1 MNFIALQLSFVFDI
15 SRIKIVL
22 LKPLLNKLNWRS
34 RNLYLYC
41 MEFTLAAEGT
51 LTRLFANDRDKQLP
65 TYPFLALDLEL
76 PGIMQDRHH
85 GFEKGAGAREKALYK
100 RGTEIKNHR
109 SWSALSEEEL
119 LLIEQKM
126 GISNLDPGLIG
137 ANLMFKGIPNF
148 TQIPPLSRLKMG
160 DVVLVVY
167 EENYPCHL
175 PQPHIEEA
183 FGGKTK
189 VPFSKAGM
197 GLRGLVGWVEH
208 EGILRP
214 ETKVE
219 LFVPKFYKSLANNP
233 WLKS

>member
-1 MNFIALQLSFVFDI
+1 
-15 SRIKIVL
+15 
-22 LKPLLNKLNWRS
+22 
-34 RNLYLYC
+34 

-65 TYPFLALDLEL
+65 TYPFQALDVEL
-76 PGIMQDRHH
+76 PGIIQDRHH

-100 RGTEIKNHR
+100 RGAEIKNHR

-175 PQPHIEEA
+175 PQPYIEEA

-219 LFVPKFYKSLANNP
+219 LFVPKFYKSLTANS
-233 WLKS
+233 WLKSEKT